1 MPPVLRSSKP
11 EVDRLVTNILM
22 EGITSSEQ
30 PSALLR
36 DENFGKSKVPLQ
48 IVLGRMLTA
57 VGITNAQRIDL
68 LQVVSGLQNMSN
80 LYIRMYDPD

>member
-1 MPPVLRSSKP
+1 
-11 EVDRLVTNILM
+11 M

-68 LQVVSGLQNMSN
+68 LQVV
-80 LYIRMYDPD
+80 YTHV